1 MTKPFPNA
9 LMTTAAA
16 LIAMQTVPAAG
27 GQPPAAPSP
36 PNIVILVADDLGR
49 RDVGFNGGDLATPN
63 IDRLA
68 HEGVSL
74 GRFYAA
80 PVCSPTRAGLM
91 TGRYPIRFGLMRA
104 VIPPWRD
111 FGMDPAETTLPELLA
126 EAGYRHRAI
135 FGKWHLGHTS
145 VRYHPLRRGFTRF
158 AGHYNGAIDYFT
170 HEREGERDWQHGY
183 ESVDEPGYATDL
195 IAGHAVRF
203 IDDHAADAEPFLLYV
218 PFGAV
223 HSPFQ
228 AKEPDLA
235 LFGDL
240 PGIDLPRDWRVATA
254 AAREPPADRRTRNR
268 RVTAAM
274 NRALD
279 AGIGRILDRLDHHG
293 VADDTFV
300 LFFSDNGGVVG
311 VGDNRPFRGSKGTV
325 FEGGTRVAAAAR
337 WPAGGIA
344 GGREVNAPVAYIDVL
359 PTVLAMAELDRPE
372 ERPLDGVD
380 VGAVLRGEQP
390 RLDRDLYSFIAQLDP
405 AVEQVSVTEP
415 GWKLVVIGPA
425 LTDPDAAA
433 RSRVEL
439 FDIVDD
445 PHETANLAADHPEA
459 VARLLDKARAFRAL
473 QPDIHVPP
481 FPAGRQGFVAPPRW
495 RPADLPAPA
504 DPR

>member
-1 MTKPFPNA
+1 MTKPLLRYAP
-9 LMTTAAA
+9 TTAGAA
-16 LIAMQTVPAAG
+16 LIALQTVSAAG
-27 GQPPAAPSP
+27 SQPPAASSP
-36 PNIVILVADDLGR
+36 PNVVIIVADDLGR

-68 HEGVSL
+68 DEGVSL

-111 FGMDPAETTLPELLA
+111 FGMDLAETTLPELLA
-126 EAGYRHRAI
+126 GAGYRHRAV

-158 AGHYNGAIDYFT
+158 VGHYNGAIDYFT

-195 IAGHAVRF
+195 IAEHAARF
-203 IDDHAADAEPFLLYV
+203 IDQHAADAEPFLLYV

-235 LFGDL
+235 LFRGL
-240 PGIDLPRDWRVATA
+240 PGIELPRDWRVATA
-254 AAREPPADRRTRNR
+254 AAREPPAERRSRNR
-268 RVTAAM
+268 RITAAM

-279 AGIGRILDRLDHHG
+279 AGVGRILDRLDRHG
-293 VADDTFV
+293 IADDTFV

-344 GGREVNAPVAYIDVL
+344 GGREVDVPVAYIDVL
-359 PTVLAMAELDRPE
+359 PTLLAMAGLEPPRD
-372 ERPLDGVD
+372 RPLDGVD
-380 VGAVLRGEQP
+380 VGPVLRGEQP

-415 GWKLVVIGPA
+415 RWKLVVIGPA
-425 LTDPDAAA
+425 LTTPGAAA
-433 RSRVEL
+433 ASRVEL
-439 FDIVDD
+439 FDIVGD
-445 PHETANLAADHPEA
+445 PGETANVAGDHPEA
-459 VARLLDKARAFRAL
+459 AARLLDKARAFRAL
-473 QPDIHVPP
+473 QPAVHVPP
-481 FPAGRQGFVAPPRW
+481 FPAGRQGFVPPPRW
-495 RPADLPAPA
+495 RPADLPAA
-504 DPR
+504 AR